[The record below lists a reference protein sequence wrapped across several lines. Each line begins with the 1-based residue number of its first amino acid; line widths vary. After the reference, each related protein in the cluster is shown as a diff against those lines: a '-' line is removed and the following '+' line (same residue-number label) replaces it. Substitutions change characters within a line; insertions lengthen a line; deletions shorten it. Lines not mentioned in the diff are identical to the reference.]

1 MRPAA
6 IGIILSANQQQ
17 VLLVKRRDVRE
28 HDASDVVQGADR
40 FDRRAD
46 ARDDHLNSML
56 HQRV

>member
-1 MRPAA
+1 MMK
-6 IGIILSANQQQ
+6 GG
-17 VLLVKRRDVRE
+17 DVRE
-28 HDASDVVQGADR
+28 YDASDVVQRADR